1 MTTGEIMTLLSVR
14 GFRFTHSLGQNF
26 LVDDEA
32 LETIVRGAD
41 VENKNVLE
49 IGAGAGC
56 LTNVLCREAKRVLT
70 IEIDDK
76 LIPVLETVLSPYKN
90 VKLVEGDALQLD
102 LKRLTEDYF
111 EGEPF
116 CVVANLP
123 YYITTPILE
132 TLLGSHLPLQS
143 MTVMLQK
150 EAAQRVQAQP
160 GGKEYSPLA
169 VHLRYRCTAEKILT
183 ATPDCFQPQPHVES
197 VVIRFAMKEEL
208 PPVPEDGFVKLVKAS
223 FLMRRKTLLN
233 NLLGYG
239 LNREMAEHVITA
251 CGLPATVRAEA
262 LSLDDFVNL
271 YQNILDVR

>member
-1 MTTGEIMTLLSVR
+1 MTTGEIMTLLSAR

-26 LVDDEA
+26 LVDDRA

-56 LTNVLCREAKRVLT
+56 LTSVLCQYAKRVLT
-70 IEIDDK
+70 VEIDEK
-76 LIPVLETVLSPYKN
+76 LIPVLETVLAPYKN

-102 LKRLTEDYF
+102 LKALTEEYF

-132 TLLGSHLPLQS
+132 TLLGSRLPLLS

-160 GGKEYSPLA
+160 GNKEYSPLA
-169 VHLRYRCTAEKILT
+169 VHLRYRCKAEKLLV
-183 ATPDCFQPQPHVES
+183 ATPDCFSPQPHVES
-197 VVIRFAMKEEL
+197 VVLKFTMREDV
-208 PPVPEDGFVKLVKAS
+208 PPVPEEGFVKLVKS
-223 FLMRRKTLLN
+223 CFLMRRKTLLN

-239 LNREMAEHVITA
+239 LNRETAGKVIA
-251 CGLPATVRAEA
+251 DCGFPPSVRAEA
-262 LSLDDFVNL
+262 LSLEDFIHL
-271 YQNILDVR
+271 YQSIH